1 MDVELEAEELQDAA
15 EMNVPDELSQ
25 PMVNVPNQEQQPGY
39 VNLESDISPKSN
51 FNIKDSQ
58 T

>member
-39 VNLESDISPKSN
+39 VNLESDIQSEVE
-51 FNIKDSQ
+51 F
-58 T
+58 